1 MKVYLYKEESARS
14 NALIKHIKKYNPG
27 VLIEQIADFNIDS
40 SIDSSSYYFILN
52 EKGIQSFH
60 TASDSR
66 GASGISIAGN
76 LNLVFPTIEQSQLE
90 TSKLYCRQFLE
101 QIGLE
106 YLNPDYRVITKQE
119 ALDTM
124 VFDNQVIKADG
135 LAAGKG
141 VFVWG
146 DHFNTDNEGRALVA
160 ELLEKHNLVLLEEKL
175 EGDEFSCIS
184 LAWRGVITHFPLVR
198 DFKRLEDGDQGPNTG
213 GMGTVSFSGGS
224 MPFLTD
230 EDLETCRGINETV
243 IIETGFRGFLYGS
256 FMKTRSGLLKVIEYN
271 VRLGDS
277 EAVNIMELLD
287 SSLLDHLELPFE
299 NPLKINMREYTFFRY
314 LVPRGYA
321 RAGVKNGK
329 GTECK
334 ENLYYLV
341 DCNMPPK
348 SFYLANSNNIHI
360 EGASGVSGLYKIGT
374 SRTCGVFSRGCNV
387 ADVVAEN
394 DKLVQLVYGDLHY
407 RRDIGT
413 KMIEMVRMVDD
424 GMGVIG
430 AGVPGEKV
438 NYLDHLDNYNHI
450 ITDVKKAIDQHNLE
464 VERKNPG
471 LKVLGQIGDF
481 ANSIGWGGEGSGIC
495 RMICSVD
502 GAGTKT
508 KFLEGH
514 PRRFEI
520 LGRDIV
526 VHNIN
531 DMFCNNGRPVA
542 LLDYYGCDR
551 LNKAEFAAF
560 ISGALDV
567 CREYGIALI
576 GGETAEMRGIFQAG
590 EVEVLGILL
599 GVLEGARGPENGDA
613 IRAGNWIYGLE
624 SHGAHTNGF
633 TKLREVA
640 DRCDMEGGG
649 MPLEVQ
655 EFFSQPHRC
664 YVPIVKHL
672 EWLLAVN
679 KTGINITGKAHITG
693 GGFKDNIER
702 ILPSGNEISRIELN
716 TWSLTTEWQ
725 WLFDN
730 VGMDWDEF
738 IRVFNAGWG
747 FCVVVD
753 NEIPEEILA
762 DIESAG
768 VYGNIRMLGRVV

>member
-1 MKVYLYKEESARS
+1 
-14 NALIKHIKKYNPG
+14 
-27 VLIEQIADFNIDS
+27 
-40 SIDSSSYYFILN
+40 
-52 EKGIQSFH
+52 
-60 TASDSR
+60 
-66 GASGISIAGN
+66 
-76 LNLVFPTIEQSQLE
+76 
-90 TSKLYCRQFLE
+90 
-101 QIGLE
+101 
-106 YLNPDYRVITKQE
+106 
-119 ALDTM
+119 
-124 VFDNQVIKADG
+124 
-135 LAAGKG
+135 
-141 VFVWG
+141 
-146 DHFNTDNEGRALVA
+146 
-160 ELLEKHNLVLLEEKL
+160 
-175 EGDEFSCIS
+175 
-184 LAWRGVITHFPLVR
+184 
-198 DFKRLEDGDQGPNTG
+198 
-213 GMGTVSFSGGS
+213 
-224 MPFLTD
+224 
-230 EDLETCRGINETV
+230 
-243 IIETGFRGFLYGS
+243 
-256 FMKTRSGLLKVIEYN
+256 
-271 VRLGDS
+271 
-277 EAVNIMELLD
+277 
-287 SSLLDHLELPFE
+287 
-299 NPLKINMREYTFFRY
+299 
-314 LVPRGYA
+314 
-321 RAGVKNGK
+321 
-329 GTECK
+329 
-334 ENLYYLV
+334 
-341 DCNMPPK
+341 
-348 SFYLANSNNIHI
+348 
-360 EGASGVSGLYKIGT
+360 
-374 SRTCGVFSRGCNV
+374 
-387 ADVVAEN
+387 
-394 DKLVQLVYGDLHY
+394 
-407 RRDIGT
+407 
-413 KMIEMVRMVDD
+413 
-424 GMGVIG
+424 
-430 AGVPGEKV
+430 
-438 NYLDHLDNYNHI
+438 
-450 ITDVKKAIDQHNLE
+450 
-464 VERKNPG
+464 
-471 LKVLGQIGDF
+471 
-481 ANSIGWGGEGSGIC
+481 
-495 RMICSVD
+495 MICSVD